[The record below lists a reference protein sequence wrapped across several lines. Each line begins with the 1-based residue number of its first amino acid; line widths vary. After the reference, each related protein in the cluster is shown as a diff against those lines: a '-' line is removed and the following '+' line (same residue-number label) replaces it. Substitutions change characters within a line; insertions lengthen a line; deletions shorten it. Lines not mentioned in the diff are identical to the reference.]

1 MVSRNS
7 SPTPVSRANLSLSY
21 SSTLSQRIVRRLKKW
36 RQFPDLR
43 VPGERGA
50 VPADAAQGGQVV
62 RGAGARLRQRH
73 QEGYRRRRG
82 EGGQGA
88 AVERRR
94 TEVQQ
99 FY

>member
-1 MVSRNS
+1 MQISPFHTQAPSPRELLGVCRNKDNSR
-7 SPTPVSRANLSLSY
+7 L
-21 SSTLSQRIVRRLKKW
+21 
-36 RQFPDLR
+36 
-43 VPGERGA
+43 PGERGA
-50 VPADAAQGGQVV
+50 VPADAAEGGQVV

-73 QEGYRRRRG
+73 QEGHRRRRG

-88 AVERRR
+88 AVEGRR